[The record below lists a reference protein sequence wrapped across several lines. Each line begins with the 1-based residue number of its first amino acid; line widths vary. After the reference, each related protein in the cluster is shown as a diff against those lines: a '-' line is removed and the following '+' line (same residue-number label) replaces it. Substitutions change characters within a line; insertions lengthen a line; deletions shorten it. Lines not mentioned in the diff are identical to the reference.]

1 MKKPYLLILVIFLLG
16 CNQLNFTGNT
26 IKQPPPSETTLQPE
40 LYFCQ
45 KDNCTEALANLIN
58 SAETTAHCALF
69 DLNLKEVITALAKKS
84 YEADVKVVIDNDNNK
99 GQIKGEGI
107 KFDNNNQLS
116 HNKFCVIDSN
126 VVSTGSFNPTER
138 DAYKNNNNLIIF
150 RSKYLAENYEAEFQE
165 LWNGSFGKGEKVEYP
180 IVYLNNDKIENY
192 FCPDDKCSEQV
203 ISNLNSAKESIYFMV
218 FSFTKEEI

>member
-16 CNQLNFTGNT
+16 CNQLDFTGHA

-45 KDNCTEALANLIN
+45 KDNST
-58 SAETTAHCALF
+58 
-69 DLNLKEVITALAKKS
+69 LAKKS
-84 YEADVKVVIDNDNNK
+84 HEADVKVVIDNNNNK

-150 RSKYLAENYEAEFQE
+150 RSKYLAENYEAEFKE
-165 LWNGSFGKGEKVEYP
+165 LWNGSFGKGEKVKYP
-180 IVYLNNDKIENY
+180 VIYL
-192 FCPDDKCSEQV
+192 
-203 ISNLNSAKESIYFMV
+203 
-218 FSFTKEEI
+218 